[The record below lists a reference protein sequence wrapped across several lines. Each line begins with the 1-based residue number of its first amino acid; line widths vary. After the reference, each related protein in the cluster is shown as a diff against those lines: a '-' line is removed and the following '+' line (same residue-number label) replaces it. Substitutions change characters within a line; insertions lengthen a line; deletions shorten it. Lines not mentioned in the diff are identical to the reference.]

1 MVKCFRQGDVLL
13 VEVARGPSDVRPV
26 PREQGRLILAHGEL
40 TGHAH
45 VVVDA
50 AAELVTREQA
60 DELYLLVYGDEVV
73 LEHDEH
79 DAIALPPGSYRVIR
93 QREYTPESVRFVAD

>member
-1 MVKCFRQGDVLL
+1 MECYRQGDVLL
-13 VEVARGPSDVRPV
+13 VRVADPPVDVRPL
-26 PREQGRLILAHGEL
+26 PREAGRLVLAHGEV

-45 VVVDA
+45 VVADPE
-50 AAELVTREQA
+50 AELVTREQA
-60 DELYLLVYGDEVV
+60 DELYLMVYGEQAL

-79 DAIALPPGSYRVIR
+79 DAIPLAEGCYRVIR

>member
-1 MVKCFRQGDVLL
+1 MVKCYRQGDVLL
-13 VEVARGPSDVRPV
+13 LEVACRPSDVRRV
-26 PREQGRLILAHGEL
+26 PREQGRLVLAHGEV

-45 VVVDA
+45 VIADA

-73 LEHDEH
+73 LEHEEH
-79 DAIALPPGSYRVIR
+79 DTIPLPAGSYRVIR
-93 QREYTPESVRFVAD
+93 QREYTPESVRYVAD

>member
-13 VEVARGPSDVRPV
+13 VEVARGPSDARPV
-26 PREQGRLILAHGEL
+26 QREAGRLVLAHGEV

-45 VVVDA
+45 VIAAA
-50 AAELVTREQA
+50 AAELVTPEQA
-60 DELYLLVYGDEVV
+60 DELYLLVYGDDIV
-73 LEHDEH
+73 LEHEEH
-79 DAIALPPGSYRVIR
+79 DAIPLPPGHYRVIR